1 MIEICP
7 CLQFCYSYILLVIKT
22 VCFLITICWIIS
34 PNKKYFA
41 RLITI
46 SPLHIAWHI
55 KERQSNGI
63 VGTTVQHP
71 SVKWPEHSINHQD
84 NFVCCNVILRVFFNQ
99 GSCCSTFFIPNTE
112 AQCSPC
118 RTFSSQHTGG
128 YCHWGSCHCTA
139 SSLSAQE
146 EWTESWCYTFYSL
159 RYFNR
164 LIREHFVNI
173 RLPVRIIY
181 IMTSVCHRR
190 APTSYKNRQQALK
203 RNDWKEMWRSTLSV
217 AAIHRLT
224 YRHLWT
230 NTPLKIALILFL
242 ISSWF
247 SWRCNETQSGN
258 IHSNTVFK
266 H

>member
-1 MIEICP
+1 MIEICS

-41 RLITI
+41 QLITI

-71 SVKWPEHSINHQD
+71 SVKWQENSINHQD

-99 GSCCSTFFIPNTE
+99 GSCCSVFFIPHTE

-139 SSLSAQE
+139 SSTFQSPQYKLLIFPQWHRYQHKKNELSHDV
-146 EWTESWCYTFYSL
+146 TLFIHYVI
-159 RYFNR
+159 
-164 LIREHFVNI
+164 LIVSFV
-173 RLPVRIIY
+173 
-181 IMTSVCHRR
+181 S
-190 APTSYKNRQQALK
+190 
-203 RNDWKEMWRSTLSV
+203 
-217 AAIHRLT
+217 
-224 YRHLWT
+224 
-230 NTPLKIALILFL
+230 
-242 ISSWF
+242 IS
-247 SWRCNETQSGN
+247 
-258 IHSNTVFK
+258 
-266 H
+266 